1 MTMAPSQAIL
11 KQVLHSWYED
21 RGLDLLPPVQK
32 APAQIHTKDLKS
44 AAATPSLK
52 HIQLWIAPRPSG
64 QAATLLEKMIAATNI
79 PPSMI
84 HIRHLDE
91 GTLPNAN
98 DGTEESTI
106 VLIMGQRALDIVTA
120 NAQVKVETMRGHWFV
135 PKNAR
140 DVASI
145 ATWHPND
152 LIENPSLKKE
162 AWVDLQLIMAK
173 FGKPSAR

>member
-1 MTMAPSQAIL
+1 MTMAPSQAML

-21 RGLDLLPPVQK
+21 RGLDLLPPVK
-32 APAQIHTKDLKS
+32 NAPAQTHTEDHES
-44 AAATPSLK
+44 SAATPCLK
-52 HIQLWIAPRPSG
+52 HLQLWIAPRPSG
-64 QAATLLEKMIAATNI
+64 HAATLLEKMIAATNI

-84 HIRHLDE
+84 QICHLDE
-91 GTLPNAN
+91 VSPSF
-98 DGTEESTI
+98 DIDRSEESSI

-120 NAQVKVETMRGHWFV
+120 HAQVKVETMRGNWFA
-135 PKNAR
+135 PKSHREA
-140 DVASI
+140 AAI